1 LVKGC
6 IFSDF
11 FTQLF
16 HKNSKLIKIQH
27 IASMKSDFNIIYN
40 QLNKNQ
46 KQAVD
51 HVDGCVMVVAG
62 PGTGKTQVLGARV
75 AQILRNT
82 DAQAENILCLTFT
95 EAATTALRNRLYEFV
110 GSESFKVNI
119 FTYHAF
125 CNLVIQ
131 DNKDFFGIQDL
142 KPISELEEIEV
153 LREIIDEMP
162 NDFVLK
168 RFTGETYYDV
178 DRLKK
183 LFKLMKKE
191 GWDGSDIKQMVETKK
206 EDLLNDPEMYYK
218 RKYKEFNKGDLN
230 ERKYKESLDK
240 FINLQAAASLFSKY
254 EQKLKQRKRYDF
266 NDMLTWVLNAF
277 NASPDLL
284 LQYQE
289 KYQYF
294 LVDEY
299 QDTNGI
305 QNQLLYVLINYWE
318 NPNVFVVG
326 DDDQSIYKFQGANV
340 ENIYQFYKKYEKYTQ
355 LIVLDENYR
364 SSQSILDGSNAL
376 IKHNNERLVG
386 KVEGLHKDIVASNP
400 EVANIKNAIKIV
412 EYPNDYQEVVSI
424 TTKLKQL
431 MASDVSLKDVGILY
445 RNHAQS
451 NELIRF
457 LEAEGIAYNVAKT
470 QDVLQVPIIQQ
481 LSQFLEYLS
490 LESNRL
496 DSGQHLLFGILHY
509 NNFKHLS
516 AFEIAKLSITISKSS
531 SEKRDETKTNG
542 WRTQLQTIAKTLT
555 FSEQSIAEL
564 ELFVADVEYWLK
576 QMHNLTLQS
585 LVERVMSK
593 MGFIARALA
602 SSDATFQIQCLKTY
616 YTFLKEETARNPYLN
631 LSEFLQK
638 VALLQANN
646 LGLKLNKI
654 VHGIN
659 GVNLMTAH
667 GSKGLE
673 FDYVFLMGCIDKKW
687 ERDSNSLP
695 FSLNQILPGEPKS
708 AAEEES
714 RRLFYVA
721 LTRAR
726 KSIEVSYAIKDEK
739 EKDTTKSLFVV
750 ELEESLA
757 ADLHKEEAAEDDLLH
772 FFDFMMKH
780 SDENFVDLINQDFVT
795 KELENFRMNATN
807 LNSYLKCPVS
817 FFYQNIVR
825 VPAAKGESMTF
836 GSAMHAALERL
847 FGSNKEILKDKTKA
861 MEVMHFHFSRYMLNN
876 KESFTAE
883 DFERRLFYGK
893 EVLTE
898 YYDYYMDKWD
908 TTKDVQT
915 EVDIKNVVLDGVP
928 IRGKID
934 KIEITE
940 RTINVVDYKTG
951 KFSNGKKKIK
961 PPIVLHDNP
970 DEQDFEKRYGGD
982 YWRQVLF
989 YKALIENQVD
999 RKYEV
1004 ISGEIDFVEPESN
1017 TFNKAKIMV
1026 NDADYEFVKNQIK
1039 DSYKKIMNKEFNNGC
1054 EKDDCQWC
1062 NFKKHYLSKQVYTN
1076 SGLLTINSDE
1086 MEER

>member
-1 LVKGC
+1 M
-6 IFSDF
+6 
-11 FTQLF
+11 
-16 HKNSKLIKIQH
+16 KLIKFQH
-27 IASMKSDFNIIYN
+27 IAVMNSDFNIIYN
-40 QLNKNQ
+40 KLNKNQ
-46 KQAVD
+46 KLAVD
-51 HVDGCVMVVAG
+51 SIEGCVMVVAG

-82 DAQAENILCLTFT
+82 DTLADNILCLTFT

-110 GSESFKVNI
+110 GSESYKVNI

-162 NDFVLK
+162 NDFELK

-191 GWDGSDIKQMVETKK
+191 GWEDAHISVMVDKKKK
-206 EDLLNDPEMYYK
+206 ELLDDPEMYYK

-230 ERKYKESLDK
+230 ERKYNESVEK
-240 FINLQAAASLFSKY
+240 FNQLLAATSLFPKY
-254 EQKLKQRKRYDF
+254 QQKLSKRKRYDF
-266 NDMLTWVLNAF
+266 NDMLTWVLRAF
-277 NASPDLL
+277 KTSPDLL

-305 QNQLLYVLINYWE
+305 QNELLYTLINYWE

-340 ENIYQFYKKYEKYTQ
+340 ENIYEFHNRYKEYAR

-376 IKHNNERLVG
+376 INHNVERLVG
-386 KVEGLHKDIVASNP
+386 KVDGLHKDIVASNP
-400 EVANIKNAIKIV
+400 EVATIKNAIKII
-412 EYPNDYQEVVSI
+412 EYPNEYQEIVSI
-424 TTKLKQL
+424 TAKLKQL
-431 MASDVSLKDVGILY
+431 VANGIALKDIGILY
-445 RNHAQS
+445 RNHSQS
-451 NELIRF
+451 EELIRF
-457 LEAEGIAYNVAKT
+457 LQAEGIAYNVAKT
-470 QDVLQVPIIQQ
+470 QDVLQVPIIHQ
-481 LSQFLEYLS
+481 LNEFLQYLS
-490 LESNRL
+490 LESSNL
-496 DSGQHLLFGILHY
+496 DSGQHLLFSILHY

-516 AFEIAKLSITISKSS
+516 AFEIAQLSIVINKINGK
-531 SEKRDETKTNG
+531 KRDENKING
-542 WRTQLQTIAKTLT
+542 WRTQLQSIAKSLT
-555 FSEQSIAEL
+555 FSKESIAEL
-564 ELFVADVEYWLK
+564 ELFVTDLEYWLK
-576 QMHNLTLQS
+576 EMHNITLQS
-585 LVERVMSK
+585 LIEKVMSK
-593 MGFIARALA
+593 MGFISRALA
-602 SSDATFQIQCLKTY
+602 SNEATFQIQCLKTY
-616 YTFLKEETARNPYLN
+616 YNFLKEETARNAYLS
-631 LSEFLQK
+631 LSEFLK
-638 VALLQANN
+638 KIALLQSNN

-654 VHGIN
+654 VHGID

-673 FDYVFLMGCIDKKW
+673 FDHVFLFGCVDKKW

-695 FSLNQILPGEPKS
+695 FSLNNILPGEPKS

-726 KSIEVSYAIKDEK
+726 KNIEVSYAVKDDK
-739 EKDTTKSLFVV
+739 EKDLTKSLFVV

-757 ADLHKEEAAEDDLLH
+757 ADLRKEEAKEDDLLH

-780 SDENFVDLINQDFVT
+780 SDDDFIDLINQDFVT

-847 FGSNKEILKDKTKA
+847 FKAESNLLNNRSEALEA
-861 MEVMHFHFSRYMLNN
+861 MQTSFARYMLNN

-893 EVLTE
+893 DVLMQ
-898 YYDYYMDKWD
+898 YFDYYFGKWD
-908 TTKDVQT
+908 FTKQVQT

-940 RTINVVDYKTG
+940 NVVNVVDYKTG
-951 KFSNGKKKIK
+951 KFSNGKKKIN
-961 PPIVLHDNP
+961 PPVILEDNLN
-970 DEQDFEKRYGGD
+970 EENFEKRFGGD

-989 YKALIENQVD
+989 YKALIDNQNDKRYTV
-999 RKYEV
+999 V
-1004 ISGEIDFVEPESN
+1004 SGEIDFVEPESQV
-1017 TFNKAKIMV
+1017 FHKAKIIV
-1026 NDADYEFVKNQIK
+1026 NEEHYEFVKSQIK
-1039 DSYKKIMNKEFNNGC
+1039 DAYKKIMNKEFTQGC

-1062 NFKKHYLSKQVYTN
+1062 NFKKHYLSKRVYSNTD
-1076 SGLLTINSDE
+1076 LLTTISDE
-1086 MEER
+1086 IEER